1 MFLFCF
7 MFLYM
12 RTTQKNDLICR
23 GEQKHLRVVEKVFCR
38 LRFISLKK
46 IVGIKIFTKKYKN
59 PPD

>member
-1 MFLFCF
+1 MSLFCF

-23 GEQKHLRVVEKVFCR
+23 GEQKHLRVVEKSILQIEINF
-38 LRFISLKK
+38 SEK